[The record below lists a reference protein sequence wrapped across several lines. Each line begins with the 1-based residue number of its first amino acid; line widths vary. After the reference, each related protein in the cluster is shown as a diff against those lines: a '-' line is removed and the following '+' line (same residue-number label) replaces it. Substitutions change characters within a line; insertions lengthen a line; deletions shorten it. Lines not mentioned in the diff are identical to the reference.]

1 MIFLHGWVSRAY
13 FMQEPQR
20 GQRSGDAASAQCTY
34 DAPRDQALTG
44 QAHGTAH
51 LGERGKQQIGADR
64 QVGFH
69 AKEKD
74 QDRRHQG
81 AAADAGQADDDA
93 HKEAGKDESK
103 IMHGRECSGSICTI
117 KRFISC

>member
-1 MIFLHGWVSRAY
+1 MLPAHRC
-13 FMQEPQR
+13 
-20 GQRSGDAASAQCTY
+20 DHH
-34 DAPRDQALTG
+34 APGHQALAG
-44 QAHGTAH
+44 QAHSPAH
-51 LGERGKQQIGADR
+51 LGERGTQQIGADR

-74 QDRRHQG
+74 QDRRHQRS
-81 AAADAGQADDDA
+81 AADAGQADDDA